1 MNLQAKQTRSLV
13 RLWMIALCATLLAAC
28 ATTDQKPSP
37 EQHVQ
42 ERAQA
47 RWDALLDDRIE
58 EAYGYF
64 APGYRTG
71 LSLADYHRR
80 LAGRRI
86 LYTGAAV
93 TGSTCSETNCKV
105 QITVDFAVMSA
116 LPGVPRMDS
125 TSPVEEDWVFTT
137 GDWYLLPEN

>member
-1 MNLQAKQTRSLV
+1 MNLQGNRPRTL
-13 RLWMIALCATLLAAC
+13 LNFWMIGLCASLLAAC
-28 ATTDQKPSP
+28 ATTGNKSSP
-37 EQHVQ
+37 EQLVQ

-58 EAYGYF
+58 EAWGYF

-71 LSLADYHRR
+71 LSVAAYHRR
-80 LAGRRI
+80 LAARRI
-86 LYTGAAV
+86 LYTGAEV
-93 TGSTCSETNCKV
+93 TGSTCSETSCKV
-105 QITVDFAVMSA
+105 QITVDFAAMGA

-125 TSPVEEDWVFTT
+125 TSPVEEDWVFTA

>member
-1 MNLQAKQTRSLV
+1 MTLQAN
-13 RLWMIALCATLLAAC
+13 RLRTLLNFWMIALCANLLVAC
-28 ATTDQKPSP
+28 ATTDHKSSP
-37 EQHVQ
+37 EQLVQ

-47 RWDALLDDRIE
+47 RWDALLADRIDD
-58 EAYGYF
+58 AYGYF

-80 LAGRRI
+80 LASRRI
-86 LYTGAAV
+86 MYTGAEV
-93 TGSTCSETNCKV
+93 TGSTCAETNCKV
-105 QITVDFAVMSA
+105 QITVDFAVMGA

-125 TSPVEEDWVFTT
+125 TSPVEEDWVFTA